1 MPSVP
6 AAVQLPAT
14 PAPPTALA
22 PPIMPANHQLTP
34 ARMPLAPM
42 AASPALAQ
50 VNNAAAPMAAH
61 MVNVNPSPA
70 NGFNV
75 SPQQAPVYNLNQQ
88 PQPMNV
94 QGAMLQPLQAQGA
107 ALQPGYQAGYQAAQQ
122 MYRPPM
128 APRRNMQL
136 CTRDNCP
143 FGDNCDRVH
152 VSAGESFYQSQNLFH
167 NFYIPPISYGYNLSH
182 MHNTC
187 PDISLSHTANTN
199 SQYLL
204 SSPNYHVSR
213 GMVKS
218 SVGSRSETTPTRLP
232 TGPPEQKSESSQQ
245 PRSRALVA
253 QSHQKVIELI
263 ENYALTYDVP
273 SLNLSLNLNKNL
285 KPPLLSNIVAHQ
297 HSSSMSTNSPPSVPN
312 IVISNKP
319 EQKPSPSAN
328 PQKFELNS
336 ISTKSN
342 KDRYVSQ
349 NLRMYH
355 CNVRSI
361 QNKKVTIENI
371 LMNANIDIGILSEI
385 NTKNVPHIK
394 GYTQYT
400 LYSPQRFHG
409 LTICVNQ
416 QIKNSVMEIPHEK
429 IEGIE
434 LIHLRYNDS
443 LVPINI
449 VGCYFDVECRSNN
462 DSLQKSWLKFKS
474 IIDCIL
480 ATGEGLTLLGDCNR
494 PLFSDKNT
502 LGVKLMNE
510 WLNEESCVLL
520 NDKTYTRIDPAS
532 GAGSVLD
539 LGIISR
545 NILSTVKSFTVDS
558 DKNWT
563 PFSIL
568 KKGDD
573 LEKKFTDHRAI
584 ILELKLQVL
593 IKNSVDKRP
602 FINTNDKSKW
612 ANFSAISDKNAEEM
626 MEIITEN
633 DDVNIINIKLGILNF
648 LMLIECFGISWKK
661 ESSKKKKIKKDYK
674 ELQELFELQFTE
686 LNEMIDEG
694 SSSSSLMNKIYDVK
708 KKINGPKIKTQGP
721 RAINDPTTG
730 DLITEVDEIKRV
742 SLNHNIKI
750 LTKNKPRECDME
762 D

>member
-1 MPSVP
+1 
-6 AAVQLPAT
+6 
-14 PAPPTALA
+14 
-22 PPIMPANHQLTP
+22 
-34 ARMPLAPM
+34 
-42 AASPALAQ
+42 
-50 VNNAAAPMAAH
+50 
-61 MVNVNPSPA
+61 
-70 NGFNV
+70 
-75 SPQQAPVYNLNQQ
+75 
-88 PQPMNV
+88 
-94 QGAMLQPLQAQGA
+94 
-107 ALQPGYQAGYQAAQQ
+107 
-122 MYRPPM
+122 
-128 APRRNMQL
+128 
-136 CTRDNCP
+136 
-143 FGDNCDRVH
+143 
-152 VSAGESFYQSQNLFH
+152 
-167 NFYIPPISYGYNLSH
+167 
-182 MHNTC
+182 
-187 PDISLSHTANTN
+187 
-199 SQYLL
+199 
-204 SSPNYHVSR
+204 
-213 GMVKS
+213 
-218 SVGSRSETTPTRLP
+218 
-232 TGPPEQKSESSQQ
+232 
-245 PRSRALVA
+245 
-253 QSHQKVIELI
+253 
-263 ENYALTYDVP
+263 
-273 SLNLSLNLNKNL
+273 
-285 KPPLLSNIVAHQ
+285 
-297 HSSSMSTNSPPSVPN
+297 
-312 IVISNKP
+312 
-319 EQKPSPSAN
+319 
-328 PQKFELNS
+328 
-336 ISTKSN
+336 
-342 KDRYVSQ
+342 
-349 NLRMYH
+349 
-355 CNVRSI
+355 
-361 QNKKVTIENI
+361 
-371 LMNANIDIGILSEI
+371 MNANIDIGILSEI

-502 LGVKLMNE
+502 LGVKLMND

-545 NILSTVKSFTVDS
+545 NILSTVRSFTVDS

-584 ILELKLQVL
+584 ILELKLQVI
-593 IKNSVDKRP
+593 IKNSSDKRP
-602 FINTNDKSKW
+602 FINTNNKSKW
-612 ANFSAISDKNAEEM
+612 ANFSDISDKHAEEM
-626 MEIITEN
+626 MEIINEN
-633 DDVNIINIKLGILNF
+633 EDVNIINIKLGILNF

-674 ELQELFELQFTE
+674 ELQELFELQFTD

-708 KKINGPKIKTQGP
+708 RKSMVP
-721 RAINDPTTG
+721 R
-730 DLITEVDEIKRV
+730 
-742 SLNHNIKI
+742 
-750 LTKNKPRECDME
+750 
-762 D
+762 

>member
-1 MPSVP
+1 
-6 AAVQLPAT
+6 
-14 PAPPTALA
+14 
-22 PPIMPANHQLTP
+22 
-34 ARMPLAPM
+34 
-42 AASPALAQ
+42 
-50 VNNAAAPMAAH
+50 
-61 MVNVNPSPA
+61 
-70 NGFNV
+70 
-75 SPQQAPVYNLNQQ
+75 
-88 PQPMNV
+88 
-94 QGAMLQPLQAQGA
+94 
-107 ALQPGYQAGYQAAQQ
+107 
-122 MYRPPM
+122 
-128 APRRNMQL
+128 
-136 CTRDNCP
+136 
-143 FGDNCDRVH
+143 
-152 VSAGESFYQSQNLFH
+152 
-167 NFYIPPISYGYNLSH
+167 
-182 MHNTC
+182 
-187 PDISLSHTANTN
+187 
-199 SQYLL
+199 
-204 SSPNYHVSR
+204 
-213 GMVKS
+213 
-218 SVGSRSETTPTRLP
+218 
-232 TGPPEQKSESSQQ
+232 
-245 PRSRALVA
+245 
-253 QSHQKVIELI
+253 
-263 ENYALTYDVP
+263 
-273 SLNLSLNLNKNL
+273 
-285 KPPLLSNIVAHQ
+285 
-297 HSSSMSTNSPPSVPN
+297 
-312 IVISNKP
+312 
-319 EQKPSPSAN
+319 
-328 PQKFELNS
+328 
-336 ISTKSN
+336 
-342 KDRYVSQ
+342 
-349 NLRMYH
+349 MYH

-449 VGCYFDVECRSNN
+449 IGCYFDVECRSNN

-502 LGVKLMNE
+502 LGVKLMND

-545 NILSTVKSFTVDS
+545 NILSTVRSFTVDS

-584 ILELKLQVL
+584 ILELKLQVI
-593 IKNSVDKRP
+593 IKNSSDKRP
-602 FINTNDKSKW
+602 FINTNNKSKW
-612 ANFSAISDKNAEEM
+612 ANFSNISDKHAEEM
-626 MEIITEN
+626 MEIINEN
-633 DDVNIINIKLGILNF
+633 EDVNIINIKLGILNF

-708 KKINGPKIKTQGP
+708 KKINGPKVKTQGP

-750 LTKNKPRECDME
+750 LTKNKPRECDKEELKIKQANHDLIMKTE
-762 D
+762 DKDAWELDKETFIKVTNKIKLKNKNMYKHFIKSGEQYKNAIFVYMKKLIKCESIPTDFANTTLVQIWKRKGSALDLNNMRFIHLRHWHCKLLEALITEIMKINIVSNTPNIQLGGMPGSSSVEHLVVLKTWMKQNEQLKKPGIFNTYDMAKFFDKESLLDCMYSLSKYAKIDNKCYRIWYKINNYTRICVNTSVGTSEYKSIDDSVGQGQVGAALVSSLSIGCAVEEAFRGITSASIG